1 MKTEPNEPA
10 NPFFTWNVPGYG
22 DCITIEDK
30 NGSKQFLH
38 YKEGLTKREYFAAM
52 ALQGYIASASADIVP
67 CISHAASWSVKYA
80 DALIDELN
88 KQEDA
93 DKAGK

>member
-52 ALQGYIASASADIVP
+52 AMQGIITGESIIKPITTAQ
-67 CISHAASWSVKYA
+67 AAVNCA
-80 DALIDELN
+80 DALINELN
-88 KQEDA
+88 KDNED
-93 DKAGK
+93 KG